1 MPTADLLDFDS
12 LIAPIPGDNP
22 AGSNLDYEL
31 RRKLDEYRTEFD
43 PAQYGEGSPERE
55 QPKREA
61 NWGGVIEQTKSM
73 LSKKSKHIL
82 YAARLTEAL
91 TMVHSFGGV
100 RDGIKLLRRM
110 FAECWDRMMPPIEE
124 PGDEAARVA
133 QINWLGDPTSGA
145 FYPTKIRKLAM
156 FSSGGT
162 ALSWQSW
169 KDGQGDF
176 ESAADA
182 APTERCQLLVDDI
195 TAAIEELR
203 SFDTVAQEKV
213 PTEGPELGEV
223 SRSLNDC
230 LVLARQALARKQG
243 MDTGLPMGEEGAPG
257 AAPGATGGAATV
269 ANRESVYREID
280 RLAGLLERLE
290 PHSPVPM
297 LLRRAIRLGPLKF
310 HELVAELTK
319 DEKVIDFLKAP
330 AEE

>member
-1 MPTADLLDFDS
+1 

-22 AGSNLDYEL
+22 AGANLDYEL
-31 RRKLDEYRTEFD
+31 RRKLDEFRTEFD

-61 NWGGVIEQTKSM
+61 NWAGVIEQTKSM

-82 YAARLTEAL
+82 YAARLAEAI
-91 TMVHSFGGV
+91 TMAHSFAGV
-100 RDGIKLLRRM
+100 RDGIKLLRLM
-110 FAECWDRMMPPIEE
+110 FVECWDRMMPPIEE
-124 PGDEAARVA
+124 AGDEAARVA
-133 QINWLGDPTSGA
+133 QVNWLGDPTSGA
-145 FYPTKIRKLAM
+145 FFPTKIRKLAM

-162 ALSWQSW
+162 PLSWQSW

-176 ESAADA
+176 ESGADA
-182 APTERCQLLVDDI
+182 APMERCQLLVDDI
-195 TAAIEELR
+195 SAAIEEVR

-213 PTEGPELGEV
+213 PAEPPELGEV
-223 SRSLNDC
+223 SRALNDC

-243 MDTGLPMGEEGAPG
+243 MDTGVPGEEGAAGSATPG
-257 AAPGATGGAATV
+257 AAGGTAQV
-269 ANRESVYREID
+269 ANREGVYREID

-310 HELVAELTK
+310 HELVAVLTK

-330 AEE
+330 DAE